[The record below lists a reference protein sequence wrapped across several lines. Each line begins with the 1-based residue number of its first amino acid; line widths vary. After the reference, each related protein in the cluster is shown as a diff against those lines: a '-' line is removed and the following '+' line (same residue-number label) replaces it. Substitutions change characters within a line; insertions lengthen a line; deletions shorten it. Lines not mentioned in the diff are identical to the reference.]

1 MGAAG
6 EADGGAGWWREAG
19 ARPSTFFFLA
29 TLPEGRRPVRGV
41 REVDVLQ
48 HRGPGG
54 GGEDEGRRR
63 AGRATETQCVD
74 SHGWERRSFGLT
86 SLEVGGWR
94 CPMGRRWRLASG
106 RQKVVKWGRCRLA
119 SRGACGAGGAPA
131 PGSGATTPLPG
142 AGGQKA
148 PSTRR
153 CIKTINKQCD
163 VTMPNSQKAPS
174 TTRCIKTI
182 NKQCDVTMPN
192 SQKAPSTTRCIKT
205 FSEAMAT
212 SPYLESES
220 TQHHKVH

>member
-74 SHGWERRSFGLT
+74 SHEWERRSFGLT

-142 AGGQKA
+142 AGVRKHPAPEGALRHETEPPESHHQSSQKA

-153 CIKTINKQCD
+153 CIKTYRRTKQ
-163 VTMPNSQKAPS
+163 
-174 TTRCIKTI
+174 R
-182 NKQCDVTMPN
+182 
-192 SQKAPSTTRCIKT
+192 
-205 FSEAMAT
+205 
-212 SPYLESES
+212 
-220 TQHHKVH
+220 